1 MRRLQGE
8 AGLRGQAG
16 PGRQALAA
24 GSKAGAGA
32 AEGRGPRHQQNDV
45 APTPTNAFAAF
56 VAERFARVK
65 RQAPRGTSHGE
76 VMRGLAA
83 EWRAEKE
90 ARRARG
96 EGATR

>member
-1 MRRLQGE
+1 MRRSPNGTFFTFSLGVVRVDE
-8 AGLRGQAG
+8 AC
-16 PGRQALAA
+16 
-24 GSKAGAGA
+24 
-32 AEGRGPRHQQNDV
+32 V
-45 APTPTNAFAAF
+45 AAF